1 MKTVLFSLI
10 AVALQGV
17 PGGGSVDIPTG
28 FKGDSLTPI
37 LNLVYTV
44 AGLVAVIAIIIGGIL
59 YTTSDGDSGKLQK
72 AKNAIVY
79 SIVGLIFVIL
89 AAAITNFVLGSF
101 K

>member
-1 MKTVLFSLI
+1 MKTALFSFV

-37 LNLVYTV
+37 LNLIYTV
-44 AGLVAVIAIIIGGIL
+44 AGLVAVVAIIIGGIL
-59 YTTSDGDSGKLQK
+59 YVTSDGDSGRLQK
-72 AKNAIVY
+72 AKNSIVY

-89 AAAITNFVLGSF
+89 AAAITNFVLGQF
-101 K
+101 

>member
-1 MKTVLFSLI
+1 MKTLLTLL
-10 AVALQGV
+10 AVGFQNV

-44 AGLVAVIAIIIGGIL
+44 TGLVAVVAIIIGGIL
-59 YTTSDGDSGKLQK
+59 YVTSDGDSGKLQR
-72 AKNAIVY
+72 AKNSIVY

-89 AAAITNFVLGSF
+89 AAAITNFVLGAF
-101 K
+101 